1 MEFIQSADF
10 AVLEFIQEKLRC
22 GFLDTLMPLI
32 THLGDK
38 GIIWILTAI
47 VLLFFKEHRRCAV
60 TLLLGLLAGVI
71 IGNLIMK
78 NIFDRSRPCWLEPI
92 ENMLVAIPRDY
103 SFPSGHTMSS
113 AIAATVLM
121 LRDRRIGI
129 PAAVLAVL
137 IAFSRL
143 YLYVHF
149 PTDVL
154 GGAAVG
160 VLIGIVVYRFG
171 DGLMSGKTSCVSD
184 KEEIQ
189 AKNTEKS

>member
-1 MEFIQSADF
+1 MKFIQSADF
-10 AVLEFIQEKLRC
+10 AVLEFIQDKLRC
-22 GFLDTLMPLI
+22 GFLDAVMPLI

-38 GIIWILTAI
+38 GIIWLITAA
-47 VLLFFKEHRRCAV
+47 VLLCFREYRRCAV

-78 NIFDRSRPCWLEPI
+78 NIFDRSRPCWLEPV
-92 ENMLVAIPRDY
+92 ENMLVAVPKDY

-113 AIAATVLM
+113 TIAAAVLM
-121 LRDRRIGI
+121 LRDRRIGVT
-129 PAAVLAVL
+129 AAVLAVL

-154 GGAAVG
+154 GGAAA
-160 VLIGIVVYRFG
+160 GIAVAFG
-171 DGLMSGKTSCVSD
+171 ASWC
-184 KEEIQ
+184 
-189 AKNTEKS
+189 TEKAFRAYSTRRN